1 VLDFA
6 VKDLLVTVLPEQ
18 ISAQCTGTTECKASE
33 PPCVGTTECKASE
46 PPCVGTTECKAS
58 EPPCV
63 GTTECKASEPPCV
76 GTTECKASDAA
87 LRFDVGERDFR
98 TLSAELERLIGV

>member
-1 VLDFA
+1 VVVLDFA

-18 ISAQCTGTTECKASE
+18 ISAQCT
-33 PPCVGTTECKASE
+33 GTTECKASE

>member
-18 ISAQCTGTTECKASE
+18 ISAQCT
-33 PPCVGTTECKASE
+33 GTTECKASE